1 MIEKLTEEQERNLIN
16 FRDEC
21 LKIGLSTEPIKRNIT
36 DHKKLLDFIYKNYLG
51 LPAPAIWYV
60 DSPLMFNLVMNILYE
75 LSTRFKDNLQSNL
88 QDNIQG
94 NLWSN
99 LQSNLWSNL
108 KENLWNNL
116 RGNIQDNLQSDL
128 KENLWNNL
136 RGNIQDNLQSDL
148 WSNLQSNLWSNL
160 QDNIQSNLQGNI
172 RSNLQGNLKENLW
185 NNLRGNIQDN
195 IQGNLWSN
203 LQSNLWSNLQDNIQ
217 SNLQGNIRSNLQ
229 SNLWS
234 NLRSNLRSNL
244 QSNLQDN
251 LQDNIQS
258 NLKSNLKKL
267 KRFEN
272 VYWGNVDVFWQAYYL
287 FPMSIGIK
295 YKDFEI
301 MTLNNFFELSKKIGF
316 IWYFKG
322 ICFISDRPIHIH
334 RKGIQLHHESE
345 PAISFKDGYSIW
357 CLHGVNVPRKL
368 VETPKEKF
376 DIEFFKN
383 EKNADIKAEFIR
395 KYGIERMV
403 SLGRVIETVTEE
415 SNEWYKRSE
424 YQLIDMGKIF
434 DIAYAPHLKMKNLT
448 TGIYHLEAVSPEC
461 QTIDSAIKY
470 RCGNK
475 NVKIEGIK

>member
-94 NLWSN
+94 NIRSN
-99 LQSNLWSNL
+99 LQSNL

-128 KENLWNNL
+128 KENLLNNL

-172 RSNLQGNLKENLW
+172 RS
-185 NNLRGNIQDN
+185 
-195 IQGNLWSN
+195 
-203 LQSNLWSNLQDNIQ
+203 
-217 SNLQGNIRSNLQ
+217 
-229 SNLWS
+229 
-234 NLRSNLRSNL
+234 
-244 QSNLQDN
+244 
-251 LQDNIQS
+251 NIQS

-368 VETPKEKF
+368 VETPKEKL

-395 KYGIERMV
+395 KYSIFFIFEKLNV
-403 SLGRVIETVTEE
+403 
-415 SNEWYKRSE
+415 
-424 YQLIDMGKIF
+424 QLF
-434 DIAYAPHLKMKNLT
+434 
-448 TGIYHLEAVSPEC
+448 
-461 QTIDSAIKY
+461 
-470 RCGNK
+470 
-475 NVKIEGIK
+475 

>member
-1 MIEKLTEEQERNLIN
+1 MIEKLTEEQEKNLVN

-108 KENLWNNL
+108 KENLQSNLQDNIRSNLRSNLKENLWNNL

-160 QDNIQSNLQGNI
+160 QNNIQSNLQGNI

-203 LQSNLWSNLQDNIQ
+203 LQSNL
-217 SNLQGNIRSNLQ
+217 R
-229 SNLWS
+229 
-234 NLRSNLRSNL
+234 
-244 QSNLQDN
+244 DN

-368 VETPKEKF
+368 VETPKEKL

-395 KYGIERMV
+395 KYSIFFIFEKLNV
-403 SLGRVIETVTEE
+403 
-415 SNEWYKRSE
+415 
-424 YQLIDMGKIF
+424 QLF
-434 DIAYAPHLKMKNLT
+434 
-448 TGIYHLEAVSPEC
+448 
-461 QTIDSAIKY
+461 
-470 RCGNK
+470 
-475 NVKIEGIK
+475 

>member
-108 KENLWNNL
+108 KENLQSNLQDNIRSNLRSNLKENLWNNL

-128 KENLWNNL
+128 KENLWDNL
-136 RGNIQDNLQSDL
+136 RSDL

-195 IQGNLWSN
+195 IQ
-203 LQSNLWSNLQDNIQ
+203 D
-217 SNLQGNIRSNLQ
+217 
-229 SNLWS
+229 
-234 NLRSNLRSNL
+234 NL
-244 QSNLQDN
+244 QSNLQ
-251 LQDNIQS
+251 
-258 NLKSNLKKL
+258 SNLKKL

-368 VETPKEKF
+368 VETPKEKL

>member
-108 KENLWNNL
+108 KENL
-116 RGNIQDNLQSDL
+116 
-128 KENLWNNL
+128 
-136 RGNIQDNLQSDL
+136 
-148 WSNLQSNLWSNL
+148 
-160 QDNIQSNLQGNI
+160 
-172 RSNLQGNLKENLW
+172 
-185 NNLRGNIQDN
+185 
-195 IQGNLWSN
+195 
-203 LQSNLWSNLQDNIQ
+203 Q

-368 VETPKEKF
+368 VETPKEKL

-395 KYGIERMV
+395 KYSIFFIFEKLNV
-403 SLGRVIETVTEE
+403 
-415 SNEWYKRSE
+415 
-424 YQLIDMGKIF
+424 QLF
-434 DIAYAPHLKMKNLT
+434 
-448 TGIYHLEAVSPEC
+448 
-461 QTIDSAIKY
+461 
-470 RCGNK
+470 
-475 NVKIEGIK
+475 

>member
-108 KENLWNNL
+108 KENL
-116 RGNIQDNLQSDL
+116 Q
-128 KENLWNNL
+128 
-136 RGNIQDNLQSDL
+136 
-148 WSNLQSNLWSNL
+148 SNL
-160 QDNIQSNLQGNI
+160 QDNI
-172 RSNLQGNLKENLW
+172 RSNLRSNLKENLW

-217 SNLQGNIRSNLQ
+217 SNLQGNIRN
-229 SNLWS
+229 
-234 NLRSNLRSNL
+234 
-244 QSNLQDN
+244 N
-251 LQDNIQS
+251 LQDNIQI

-368 VETPKEKF
+368 VETPKEKL

-395 KYGIERMV
+395 KYSIFFIFEKLNV
-403 SLGRVIETVTEE
+403 
-415 SNEWYKRSE
+415 
-424 YQLIDMGKIF
+424 QLF
-434 DIAYAPHLKMKNLT
+434 
-448 TGIYHLEAVSPEC
+448 
-461 QTIDSAIKY
+461 
-470 RCGNK
+470 
-475 NVKIEGIK
+475 

>member
-108 KENLWNNL
+108 K
-116 RGNIQDNLQSDL
+116 DNLQSDL

-136 RGNIQDNLQSDL
+136 RGNIQDNLQSD
-148 WSNLQSNLWSNL
+148 
-160 QDNIQSNLQGNI
+160 
-172 RSNLQGNLKENLW
+172 
-185 NNLRGNIQDN
+185 
-195 IQGNLWSN
+195 LWSN

-334 RKGIQLHHESE
+334 RKGIQLHHES
-345 PAISFKDGYSIW
+345 
-357 CLHGVNVPRKL
+357 
-368 VETPKEKF
+368 
-376 DIEFFKN
+376 
-383 EKNADIKAEFIR
+383 
-395 KYGIERMV
+395 
-403 SLGRVIETVTEE
+403 
-415 SNEWYKRSE
+415 
-424 YQLIDMGKIF
+424 
-434 DIAYAPHLKMKNLT
+434 
-448 TGIYHLEAVSPEC
+448 
-461 QTIDSAIKY
+461 
-470 RCGNK
+470 
-475 NVKIEGIK
+475 

>member
-108 KENLWNNL
+108 KENLQSNLQDNIRSNLRSNLKENLWNNL

-136 RGNIQDNLQSDL
+136 RGNIQDNLQSD
-148 WSNLQSNLWSNL
+148 
-160 QDNIQSNLQGNI
+160 
-172 RSNLQGNLKENLW
+172 
-185 NNLRGNIQDN
+185 
-195 IQGNLWSN
+195 LWSN

-368 VETPKEKF
+368 VETPKEKL